1 MSSYLY
7 LLVHYFDRINI
18 KNQMLEYII
27 VKSTNRERKREIEW
41 AKENLKQNLQ
51 AWRTIIRIQKFACQ
65 SSVDLVFLS
74 I

>member
-51 AWRTIIRIQKFACQ
+51 AWRPIIRIQKFACQ

>member
-27 VKSTNRERKREIEW
+27 VKSTNREKKREIE
-41 AKENLKQNLQ
+41 
-51 AWRTIIRIQKFACQ
+51 
-65 SSVDLVFLS
+65 
-74 I
+74 

>member
-27 VKSTNRERKREIEW
+27 VKSTNREKKREIEW
-41 AKENLKQNLQ
+41 AKENIKLFKPDALLS
-51 AWRTIIRIQKFACQ
+51 AYK
-65 SSVDLVFLS
+65 SSPVKVV
-74 I
+74 